1 MFKISNFIRYTFP
14 LIILAALSACQKSK
28 PEETPKVE
36 EVAVHADAVE
46 FTADQFATAGIQWG
60 KIEPRA
66 LTGAVTVNG
75 MLDVP
80 PQNLVSISAPLGGF
94 LKSTDLLQGK
104 AVRKGEVVAV
114 MESAEYIQLQQDYLE
129 QKSQLDFLHEEFK
142 RQEELAKENVNA
154 TKTLQQSK
162 ASYLGMLAKV
172 NGLRGKL
179 QLININPDQLE
190 KTSEIHQTIPLY
202 SPISGFVTEVN
213 ANIGMYVTPTHAIFK
228 IVDTEHLHAELTVF
242 EKDVLKLKIGQKV
255 RFVLANETRE
265 RTATIHLIGRE
276 ISEQRTV
283 RVHCH
288 LDNEDTS
295 LLPGMYLTAQVETGN
310 HETPTLPDEAIVA
323 FEGKKYIFT
332 TPEGASENGR
342 TFKLI
347 EVKTGIHEN
356 GFTEV
361 ITPQEFAPNAAV
373 VVKGAYDI
381 LGKMKNSEEGEEH

>member
-1 MFKISNFIRYTFP
+1 MIPAVVLT
-14 LIILAALSACQKSK
+14 AALSACQKQK
-28 PEETPKVE
+28 TVEAPKVE
-36 EVAVHADAVE
+36 DATVHADAVE
-46 FTADQFATAGIQWG
+46 FTPDQFATAGIQWG
-60 KIEPRA
+60 KIAPRA
-66 LTGAVTVNG
+66 LSGVVVVNG

-114 MESAEYIQLQQDYLE
+114 MESSEYIQLQQDYLE
-129 QKSQLDFLHEEFK
+129 QKSQLDFLHEEFN
-142 RQEELAKENVNA
+142 RQEELSKENVNA

-162 ASYLGMLAKV
+162 ASYLSALAKV

-202 SPISGFVTEVN
+202 SPIHGFVTEVN
-213 ANIGMYVTPTHAIFK
+213 ANIGMYVAPSHAIFK

-255 RFVLANETRE
+255 RFVLANESRE

-276 ISEQRTV
+276 ISNQRTV

-288 LDNEDTS
+288 LDNEDTN

-310 HETPTLPDEAIVA
+310 HETPTLPDEAIVS

-332 TPEGASENGR
+332 APDGAAENGR

-347 EVKTGIHEN
+347 EIKTGIHEN

-361 ITPQEFAPNAAV
+361 IVPQEFSPNAAV

-381 LGKMKNSEEGEEH
+381 LGKMKNSEEDE

>member
-1 MFKISNFIRYTFP
+1 MFKQ
-14 LIILAALSACQKSK
+14 LINSLLSLSILAVVAACQSKSA
-28 PEETPKVE
+28 ETTHPAE
-36 EVAVHADAVE
+36 AAEASDDAVV
-46 FTADQFATAGIQWG
+46 FTADQVTTAGIAWG

-66 LTGAVTVNG
+66 LSGTVTVNG

-94 LKSTDLLQGK
+94 LKSTELLQGK
-104 AVRKGEVVAV
+104 PVRKGDVVAI
-114 MESAEYIQLQQDYLE
+114 MESTEYIQLQQDYLE
-129 QKSQLDFLHEEFK
+129 QKSLLDFLQAEYL
-142 RQEELAKENVNA
+142 RQEELSKENVNA

-162 ASYLGMLAKV
+162 SSYLGTLAKV

-179 QLININPDQLE
+179 ELININPDQLE
-190 KTSEIHQTIPLY
+190 KTSEIRQTIPLY

-255 RFVLANETRE
+255 RFVLANESRE
-265 RTATIHLIGRE
+265 RTATVYLIGRE

-288 LDNEDTS
+288 LDNEDTN
-295 LLPGMYLTAQVETGN
+295 LLPGMYLTAQVETGDRQ
-310 HETPTLPDEAIVA
+310 TPALPDEAIVS

-332 TPEGASENGR
+332 TPDRSQESGNI
-342 TFKLI
+342 FKLTEI
-347 EVKTGIHEN
+347 KTGIHEN
-356 GFTEV
+356 GYTEV
-361 ITPQEFAPNAAV
+361 IVPQDLPPDAPI